1 MVGFPPQASDP
12 ELGYIVVGERRGD
25 GTSAVASF
33 VEKPASAVI
42 RDLIARAA
50 LWNSFIFA
58 GCATT
63 LLALLDRA
71 FPGMVAGMQAA
82 LVPREPRGLCN
93 PALDA
98 FYETLPVVDFS
109 EQILQG
115 AESRLA
121 VLAAAACGWTDL
133 GPPSRVLHALTG
145 LGTLKVT
152 ANTELAVP
160 AILDLAVQQARWS
173 SRGLPGPRQSV

>member
-1 MVGFPPQASDP
+1 LVGFPPQASDP

-71 FPGMVAGMQAA
+71 FPGIVAGMQAA

-93 PALDA
+93 P
-98 FYETLPVVDFS
+98 
-109 EQILQG
+109 
-115 AESRLA
+115 
-121 VLAAAACGWTDL
+121 
-133 GPPSRVLHALTG
+133 
-145 LGTLKVT
+145 VT